1 MAFDPTQPFEEVPF
15 DPTQPFEE
23 VGSDNAPT
31 PMEPVAEIPS
41 TQEQDDNA
49 YVLSLNPNTKQGIT
63 ELQNIMYGNSNITS
77 PELRRLASDRFYSKV
92 PSNVERIEFNDPRNP
107 NKGSV
112 VRKGAGRMLA
122 DVAFGKEAVQR
133 QLTDEG
139 GVIEGAKSAAD
150 YALGLGSLPSR
161 ALGSFLGQGDVTS
174 EGTYALKG
182 LQSDPDAEGIFET
195 DAPMGSTRVTMVNT
209 LKNSLATLY
218 KKELAQTDPAKRQR
232 IKAMRIETQ
241 SELEDLGDESYL
253 EIMEEIGSMALSDPG
268 MLRSGVMKGLSTSKK
283 LLRMADEGADVANT
297 LKYGAR
303 EVVDEVAPVIAPD
316 GTLTASKAEE
326 LASTLV
332 APPQGFDDAG
342 QTARNMRFDDY
353 TTASGIEEDVLD
365 IIPELKKSRLIDY
378 GRMKQDMLEQAE
390 AGGVEDEILNTLM
403 NQARLRKSKDIV
415 SETLQDVKGIQRPD
429 GVRETNSAGWDY
441 LKSTES
447 GNKELSEYLAT
458 NAPNGVGIDSWNTGI
473 FGATDP
479 TFVLELSMRTDPD
492 WAANFNAFIGG
503 FNKSG
508 MDAALSDSEKALTK
522 IFNSNA
528 KPALRKLS
536 KDLLGI
542 FETGEQPSAKTINRT
557 TSKIDEVLR
566 TMEPSDA
573 YFSEFKNMS
582 NQLKELKTG
591 AVEAVLENVPARY
604 LNVPARYLNTVVNY
618 FGKGVP
624 FKIGYDEL
632 KHDVASIS
640 KISSRL
646 LENMKIKKTSNLT
659 DAEWDNVT
667 KKVNS
672 YVSKIM
678 NSKNKNEVAN
688 VKESISDL
696 ETFLKGKKIDFKLVD
711 AIDSYKEITKHATP
725 KVKNGEVV
733 GFTMGEGFL
742 KELGKSFDKS
752 LVRGSLASIVKALDL
767 SLTSVDKLT
776 ETEVLGLLNSKKA
789 KPLVTKFAD
798 KYNLDQTFARRILAT
813 NLKDG
818 IGLGRAAKQQS
829 MANDQEQSDPT
840 GFSLSGK

>member
-23 VGSDNAPT
+23 VGSDNAPA

-41 TQEQDDNA
+41 TQEQDDKA

-63 ELQNIMYGNSNITS
+63 ELQNIMHGNSNITS

-112 VRKGAGRMLA
+112 VRKGSGRMLA

-195 DAPMGSTRVTMVNT
+195 DTPMGSTRATMVNT
-209 LKNSLATLY
+209 LKNSLGTLY

-268 MLRSGVMKGLSTSKK
+268 MLRSGVLKGLSTGKK
-283 LLRMADEGADVANT
+283 LLGMADEGADVAET

-316 GTLTASKAEE
+316 GTLTAAKAEE

-332 APPQGFDDAG
+332 TPPQGFDDVG

-353 TTASGIEEDVLD
+353 NKASGIEEDVLD
-365 IIPELKKSRLIDY
+365 IIPETKKSRLIDY
-378 GRMKQDMLEQAE
+378 GRLKQDMLEQGE
-390 AGGVEDEILNTLM
+390 MGGVEDEILNTLM

-415 SETLQDVKGIQRPD
+415 GETLQDVKGIQRPD

-542 FETGEQPSAKTINRT
+542 FETGKTPSAHTISRT

-566 TMEPSDA
+566 TMEPSDP

-591 AVEAVLENVPARY
+591 AVEAVLDE
-604 LNVPARYLNTVVNY
+604 VPARYLNTAVNY

-624 FKIGYDEL
+624 FKSGYKKL
-632 KHDVASIS
+632 KQDVASIS

-646 LENMKIKKTSNLT
+646 LDNMAIKKTSNLT

-696 ETFLKGKKIDFKLVD
+696 ETFLKGKGIDFKLVD
-711 AIDSYKEITKHATP
+711 AIDSYKEITKFATP

-742 KELGKSFDKS
+742 KELGNTFDKS
-752 LVRGSLASIVKALDL
+752 LVAGSLKSIGKALDL

-789 KPLVTKFAD
+789 KPFVTKFAD
-798 KYNLDQTFARRILAT
+798 KLGIDNTFARRILAT
-813 NLKDG
+813 NLKAG

-829 MANDQEQSDPT
+829 MANDQEQTDPT